1 VVNGSELARLLGVTK
16 GRVSQLA
23 SQGKL
28 EGCYTG
34 DRRDRRYDPDKVA
47 QALRVRL
54 DPGQRL
60 GNGARTQVAISD
72 ILARGL
78 ESSAVPPVAPPRD
91 GALNEGDQDSYELH
105 RKAKLTEE
113 VRRLRR
119 QNALEEGTLILAS
132 EVERH
137 VTKLLRQ
144 ELAQIEDMLRTA
156 ARSVADRLGV
166 DFRQTRQILIDTWR
180 TQRHGRAE
188 VLAEQADGADLS
200 EEEMAADI

>member
-23 SQGKL
+23 AAGKL

-60 GNGARTQVAISD
+60 GNGARTQVAIGD
-72 ILARGL
+72 ILARGV
-78 ESSAVPPVAPPRD
+78 ESPSPPPPSD
-91 GALNEGDQDSYELH
+91 GALPDGDRDSYELH